1 MFAMPSAW
9 GGFPDFSAERGPVR
23 FYLTANGVEA
33 EISVSRTEALVEG
46 ERVQDDGI
54 AVSTVAHAPEKGP
67 ERRFVLCGDAVHE
80 LCEDGSYRRRTL
92 LAGAYDPRKWVF
104 FHSGRVR
111 TVRPVGG
118 IAGRVESMQ
127 SEGTVVAPMNGQV
140 VKLNKQVGDTVE
152 SGEIVLILEA
162 MKMENEV
169 SAPRAGVLTEL
180 NVQPGQAV
188 SPGQLLFCV
197 EAAE

>member
-1 MFAMPSAW
+1 MSGLPSPW
-9 GGFPDFSAERGPVR
+9 GGFPDFAEERGPVR

-33 EISVSRTEALVEG
+33 EISVSRAEAGSGHTVTT
-46 ERVQDDGI
+46 
-54 AVSTVAHAPEKGP
+54 VSHGP
-67 ERRFVLCGDAVHE
+67 QGREERRFVLCGDAAHE
-80 LCEDGSYRRRTL
+80 LCEDGSYRRRSL
-92 LAGAYDPRKWVF
+92 LSGAYDPRRLVF

-111 TVRPVGG
+111 TVHPVGG
-118 IAGRVESMQ
+118 IAGRVESLQ

-140 VKLNKQVGDTVE
+140 VKLNKQLGDSVE

-169 SAPRAGVLTEL
+169 SAPKAGVLTEL

-197 EAAE
+197 EVAE

>member
-1 MFAMPSAW
+1 M
-9 GGFPDFSAERGPVR
+9 R

-33 EISVSRTEALVEG
+33 EISVSKARAGSGHTVT
-46 ERVQDDGI
+46 
-54 AVSTVAHAPEKGP
+54 TVAYGP
-67 ERRFVLCGDAVHE
+67 QGGEGERRFVICEDAAHE

-92 LAGAYDPRKWVF
+92 LRGAYDPRKWVF

-111 TVRPVGG
+111 TVLPVGG
-118 IAGRVESMQ
+118 IAGRVESLQ
-127 SEGTVVAPMNGQV
+127 SEGTVTAPMNGQV
-140 VKLNKQVGDTVE
+140 VKLNKKVGDPVE

-169 SAPRAGVLTEL
+169 SAPVAGVLTEL

-188 SPGQLLFCV
+188 SPGELLFCV
-197 EAAE
+197 EAAG